1 VNTHTRSKTQRTIQ
15 APIRSWLLSWEAEE
29 KRRNLEKVR
38 NQKHTEAKI
47 LKLEKPVKNIIVN
60 AGNA

>member
-1 VNTHTRSKTQRTIQ
+1 V
-15 APIRSWLLSWEAEE
+15 EE
-29 KRRNLEKVR
+29 RRNLGKVR

-60 AGNA
+60 FGNA